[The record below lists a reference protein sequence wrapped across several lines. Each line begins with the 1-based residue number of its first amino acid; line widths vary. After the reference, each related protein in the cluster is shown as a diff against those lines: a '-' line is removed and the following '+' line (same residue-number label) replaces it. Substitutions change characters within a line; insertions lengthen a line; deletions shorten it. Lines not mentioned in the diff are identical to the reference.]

1 LNSSKDLII
10 LYKEQFIEFNVIFL
24 MFLYCKREE
33 ILYNEQQMIHSKERF
48 YVIGERIK
56 EIRLRKHYS
65 ITRLAE
71 EAQISKSYLS
81 QIEKGANTNPSL
93 QMLYKIAASLGTTID
108 YLIDEKTDGV
118 TNKESAP
125 YITEEWL
132 SLLNQAIRQGMTKE
146 DFLEFHNY
154 LQFKKNLQTWKDSR
168 F

>member
-1 LNSSKDLII
+1 
-10 LYKEQFIEFNVIFL
+10 
-24 MFLYCKREE
+24 M
-33 ILYNEQQMIHSKERF
+33 
-48 YVIGERIK
+48 IGERIK

-93 QMLYKIAASLGTTID
+93 QMLYKIAASLGTTVD
-108 YLIDEKTDGV
+108 YLIDEKTNGV
-118 TNKESAP
+118 KSKEPAP
-125 YITEEWL
+125 YITEEWI

-154 LQFKKNLQTWKDSR
+154 LQFKKNLQTWKGSK

>member
-1 LNSSKDLII
+1 
-10 LYKEQFIEFNVIFL
+10 
-24 MFLYCKREE
+24 M
-33 ILYNEQQMIHSKERF
+33 
-48 YVIGERIK
+48 IGERIK
-56 EIRLRKHYS
+56 KIRLRKHYS

-108 YLIDEKTDGV
+108 YLIDEKTDGA
-118 TNKESAP
+118 TNKESTP
-125 YITEEWL
+125 YITEDWL

-154 LQFKKNLQTWKDSR
+154 LQFKKGLQTWKGSKV
-168 F
+168 

>member
-1 LNSSKDLII
+1 
-10 LYKEQFIEFNVIFL
+10 
-24 MFLYCKREE
+24 M
-33 ILYNEQQMIHSKERF
+33 
-48 YVIGERIK
+48 IGERIK

-118 TNKESAP
+118 TIKESAP

-154 LQFKKNLQTWKDSR
+154 LQFKKNLQTWKGSR